1 MSPQTMRSAR
11 LHGIRDLRIDSVPVP
26 EPGPGEILV
35 QVEACGLCAT
45 DSRKYEIGVND
56 GHYPFNP
63 GHEWLGRVAAVGR
76 GVSGWSQGERV
87 YGDTYGGYADFAVIP
102 VAPIAWS
109 RGPLKL
115 PADLPSERAI
125 FIEPLADCLHAVHDQ
140 ARLAAGDSAVVIAA
154 GVMGLKIVAEAA
166 LCGVRVLVVEPREDR
181 RALALAFGAD
191 KAIAAEGWRQAAED
205 WSRGRGGADAV
216 ILTIGDPDMVNDCIG
231 ACRPGGRV
239 VLFAGFGNRPTG
251 TVNLNDLHYREISLV
266 GSEWIGTPPNQVRKR
281 YDEALGRLIDN
292 RLPFDRLVTAT
303 CGFAD
308 LEHAIVRRQSF
319 AGMKTMFVPEAQS

>member
-1 MSPQTMRSAR
+1 MTSTMRSAR
-11 LHGIRDLRIDSVPVP
+11 LHGIRDLRIDLIPVP
-26 EPGPGEILV
+26 QPGPGEILV
-35 QVEACGLCAT
+35 QIEACGLCAT

-63 GHEWLGRVAAVGR
+63 GHEWLGRVAAVGG
-76 GVSGWSQGERV
+76 GVSGWSEVERV
-87 YGDTYGGYADFAVIP
+87 YGDTYGGYADYAVIP
-102 VAPIAWS
+102 VEPIAWS

-115 PADLPSERAI
+115 PETLAKERAI

-140 ARLAAGDSAVVIAA
+140 ARLKAGDSAVVIAA

-166 LCGVRVLVVEPREDR
+166 LCGIDVLVVEPLKERRE
-181 RALALAFGAD
+181 LALAFGASQ
-191 KAIAAEGWRQAAED
+191 AIPAEGWRAAAKD
-205 WSRGRGGADAV
+205 WSAARGGVDAV
-216 ILTIGDPDMVNDCIG
+216 ILTIGDPDMVNDCIA

-266 GSEWIGTPPNQVRKR
+266 GSEWIGTPPNQFRKR
-281 YDEALGRLIDN
+281 YDEALKRLLDHKM
-292 RLPFDRLVTAT
+292 PFDRLVTAT

-308 LEHAIVRRQSF
+308 LEAAIVRRQSF
-319 AGMKTMFVPEAQS
+319 AGMKTMFVPEVL